1 MARASKQAKVVRKAD
16 EFALRRLVA
25 ELLAFRTDDYGRKHT
40 LEQIYAAREAQLQGN
55 FALPARL
62 AESMRTDDAIFV
74 ARANRL
80 EPLKCA
86 SVAFK
91 PALDKSRARSISGEA
106 EALYGQKG
114 VGIAP
119 GALTDINDCLV
130 DHGVAIGVNLAVQR
144 EDGSRIDLLHNH
156 WPIDW
161 VRYDSTRR
169 LLMTRVDPLTVTADD
184 LRMPDPSKMP
194 SSGFEVPIVHGDG
207 RWTVYAGHADRPWRK
222 SAAILAAAT
231 VFARHAFGASDWT
244 KASRAHGDMKFIG
257 QLPEGVSLQ
266 DPAGS
271 QGLSPEALDMIE
283 LMHDLVSSDMPIGL
297 VPAGSKVEM
306 LESKGTAW
314 EVWAKLVENA
324 EKAAAR
330 IYLGTD
336 GTLGAGGG
344 APGVDIKALFG
355 VALTKV
361 QSDVEIITRG
371 FREGVLVPWTALNFG
386 DSRLTPTREYVLP
399 DQDADAARESL
410 AKRRTAFYADLASA
424 KQAGMVID
432 QDFVDELAAQYDV
445 TPPIL
450 STQPAPTDPNAT
462 VAPATEKPAPNLAL
476 NRRSL

>member
-1 MARASKQAKVVRKAD
+1 MARRPKKAQVVRKAD
-16 EFALRRLVA
+16 EFAMRRLLA
-25 ELLAFRTDDYGRKHT
+25 ELVAYRTDDYGRRHT
-40 LEQIYAAREAQLQGN
+40 LEQIYTAREAQMRGE

-74 ARANRL
+74 PRANRL

-86 SVAFK
+86 SVEIK
-91 PALDKSRARSISGEA
+91 PAVAKSRAESIAAEA
-106 EALYGQKG
+106 VALYGQNG
-114 VGIAP
+114 VGITP

-130 DHGVAIGVNLAVQR
+130 DHGVAIGVNVASQR
-144 EDGSRIDLLHNH
+144 DDGSRVDLQHSY

-169 LLMTRVDPLTVTADD
+169 ILVTRVDPLTVTADD
-184 LRMPDPSKMP
+184 LKMPDPSLMP

-207 RWTVYAGHADRPWRK
+207 RWTIYAGHADRPWRK

-231 VFARHAFGASDWT
+231 VFARHAFAARDWS
-244 KASRAHGDMKFIG
+244 KGSQAHGNMKFIG
-257 QLPEGVSLQ
+257 ELPEGVALQ
-266 DPAGS
+266 KDGTEA
-271 QGLSPEALDMIE
+271 LSPEAEAMIE
-283 LMHDLVSSDMPIGL
+283 LMHDLASSDMPIGMK
-297 VPAGSKVEM
+297 PAGSKVEV
-306 LESKGTAW
+306 LEPEGNAW

-336 GTLGAGGG
+336 GTLGSSGG
-344 APGVDIKALFG
+344 APGVDIKELFG

-361 QSDVEIITRG
+361 QSDVEIISRG

-386 DSRLTPTREYVLP
+386 DSRLAPSREYVLP

-410 AKRRTAFYADLASA
+410 AKRRQAFYTDLASA

-432 QDFVDELAAQYDV
+432 QGFVDELATAYNV
-445 TPPIL
+445 TPPKLAAIAPAAGDPL
-450 STQPAPTDPNAT
+450 GQPAPANP
-462 VAPATEKPAPNLAL
+462 ELAL
-476 NRRSL
+476 NRRTL